1 VLTGPRVT
9 STPRRVKGA
18 CGIQPPQHGRLVVR
32 AGVVLLLALTLS
44 AAFSACSLFSFG
56 APTSPPAA
64 LYYFEGQVVGDAPWS
79 VIAVDRASG
88 RLLWRHATKGFGE
101 SLLEPVAAGGVVYDV
116 IYRVT
121 PAVYHQNVLQAL
133 RASDGVLLWEHTVV
147 GSIVANPVVVGDT
160 VYLSLSDTS
169 SPGQPGRVVALRAS
183 SGAAL
188 WQEQVGSLPSAVIP
202 WGQLLIVSAG
212 SQVIAFQAKDG
223 ARAWTF
229 NGPQL
234 NGGYGSTLSAPL
246 VSGNVVYVEG
256 DSVAADGS
264 IQNSLIGLN
273 VSTGAQLSNL
283 PLSGQTSAP
292 IVNGESIYLTTT
304 TTLQNTNV
312 SELLAINAG
321 DGAVRWS
328 YATTADFILSAPIV
342 SNGNVFLAQAGIQD
356 AASGAVLAL
365 RGSDGKPLWRTKV
378 GALLVGDGVVPPL
391 ASAGVLCVSVSPSSP
406 SSSPSSTLSPVIA
419 LNMSNGTVRW
429 RKTTAT
435 VLNDGLAMDGV
446 VYSFTYSAQYPAGEV
461 YAVRMSDGVT
471 LWHYH
476 P

>member
-1 VLTGPRVT
+1 MLTGPRVA
-9 STPRRVKGA
+9 STLRRVKGA
-18 CGIQPPQHGRLVVR
+18 CAIQPPQHGWPVVR

-44 AAFSACSLFSFG
+44 SALSACSLFSFG
-56 APTSPPAA
+56 VSTSPSAA
-64 LYYFEGQVVGDAPWS
+64 LYYFEGQVVGDARWS
-79 VIAVDRASG
+79 VIAVERANG
-88 RLLWRHATKGFGE
+88 HLLWRHATKGIGE
-101 SLLEPVAAGGVVYDV
+101 LPEPLSAGGAVYDV
-116 IYRVT
+116 IYRDT

-133 RASDGVLLWEHTVV
+133 RASDGALLWEHTVV

-160 VYLSLSDTS
+160 VYLSSSDTS

-246 VSGNVVYVEG
+246 VSGTVVYVVG
-256 DSVAADGS
+256 VSVAADGS
-264 IQNSLIGLN
+264 IQHSLIGLN
-273 VSTGAQLSNL
+273 VSTGAQLSSL
-283 PLSGQTSAP
+283 PLSGQTSVP

-312 SELLAINAG
+312 SELLAINAS

-328 YATTADFILSAPIV
+328 YATTSDFILSAPIV

-446 VYSFTYSAQYPAGEV
+446 VYSFTYSAQYPSGEV